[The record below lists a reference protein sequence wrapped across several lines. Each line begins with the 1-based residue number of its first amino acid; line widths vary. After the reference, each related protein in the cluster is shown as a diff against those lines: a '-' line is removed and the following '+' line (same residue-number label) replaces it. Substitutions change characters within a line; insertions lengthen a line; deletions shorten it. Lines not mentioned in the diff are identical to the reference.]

1 MSTEKH
7 YRNLAEVALRLAETS
22 SPDVA
27 QSLRII
33 AADYLEKA
41 SDLSRSVKQQQQQI
55 QPKESE
61 GEGT

>member
-1 MSTEKH
+1 MSTEEH
-7 YRNLAEVALRLAETS
+7 YRKLAEVALRLAETS

-41 SDLSRSVKQQQQQI
+41 SDLSRSARHQQQQI
-55 QPKESE
+55 QPKEPE